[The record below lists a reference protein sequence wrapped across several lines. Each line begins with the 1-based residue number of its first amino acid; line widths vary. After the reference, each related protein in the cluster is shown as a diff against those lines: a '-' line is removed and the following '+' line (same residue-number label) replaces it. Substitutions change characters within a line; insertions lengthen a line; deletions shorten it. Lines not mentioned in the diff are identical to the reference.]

1 MNMHGIILLYIF
13 KYIIHIHEVKNL
25 FIYLFFFMPWSYK
38 LVLHYSLQISKSTHG
53 TQKSTKQYQ
62 KSNRYQ
68 IVEKDNDH

>member
-1 MNMHGIILLYIF
+1 MELKVY
-13 KYIIHIHEVKNL
+13 L
-25 FIYLFFFMPWSYK
+25 FIYLFFMLWSYK
-38 LVLHYSLQISKSTHG
+38 LVLHDYKYLNSTHG

>member
-1 MNMHGIILLYIF
+1 MELKFY
-13 KYIIHIHEVKNL
+13 L
-25 FIYLFFFMPWSYK
+25 FIYFFMPWSYK
-38 LVLHYSLQISKSTHG
+38 LVLHDSLQISKFNPWNDG